1 MDKKREKNMATASS
15 CHQGHAECV
24 LNSQQILYLAE
35 KTAPR
40 DWKKLLLNQD
50 IDQHILQQVECD
62 FESEGCVEIAYQ
74 GFQKWKQRF
83 PEKVSVCN
91 VLDSLSIIGRNDIAN
106 AFVDK
111 FSVEGTIY
119 LFCLYIWFQLCNE
132 KVLIYLPYYRKLT
145 NTEIN
150 MESPSPMF
158 GFCCGDFEI
167 TFFS

>member
-1 MDKKREKNMATASS
+1 MATAAT
-15 CHQGHAECV
+15 CHRGHAECV
-24 LNSQQILYLAE
+24 LNNQQILYLAE

-50 IDQHILQQVECD
+50 IDHHILQQVECD

-91 VLDSLSIIGRNDIAN
+91 VLDSLSVIGRNDIAN
-106 AFVDK
+106 AFADR

-119 LFCLYIWFQLCNE
+119 LFYLYSWFLLCNE
-132 KVLIYLPYYRKLT
+132 KLLIDVPYYRKLT
-145 NTEIN
+145 NHEIN
-150 MESPSPMF
+150 MKCPSSALV
-158 GFCCGDFEI
+158 FCCGDF
-167 TFFS
+167 